1 MIPPDQEIY
10 EVEQRIAMRRAQVAR
25 NSKEVSHRAV
35 QKLASPIALIA
46 AAGLGFLL
54 VRSVARKRKEAEH
67 PKRRQSDHTKAA
79 KATGLAG
86 LLTPIAMWVIRAQW
100 GSPAQAAQFFLQ
112 KYQKRSQRRPA
123 AAPPVPLRAVPTG
136 VPPPRVSPRR
146 DMARS

>member
-25 NSKEVSHRAV
+25 NSKEVGNRAV
-35 QKLASPIALIA
+35 QKLASPLALIA
-46 AAGLGFLL
+46 AAGLGFVL
-54 VRSVARKRKEAEH
+54 VRGVAKKRKEREH

-86 LLTPIAMWVIRAQW
+86 LLMPIAMWLIRAQW
-100 GSPAQAAQFFLQ
+100 GSPAQAAQFLLE
-112 KYQKRSQRRPA
+112 KYQKRSERKPA
-123 AAPPVPLRAVPTG
+123 AVPSPALRV

-146 DMARS
+146 DMARP

>member
-25 NSKEVSHRAV
+25 NSKEVSNRAK

-54 VRSVARKRKEAEH
+54 VRGVAKKRKH
-67 PKRRQSDHTKAA
+67 PKRRQGDHTKAA
-79 KATGLAG
+79 KVTGLAG
-86 LLTPIAMWVIRAQW
+86 LLMPIAMWLIRAQW
-100 GSPAQAAQFFLQ
+100 GSPVQAAQFFLE
-112 KYQKRSQRRPA
+112 KYQKRSERKPA
-123 AAPPVPLRAVPTG
+123 AVASPALRV

-146 DMARS
+146 DMARP